1 MRSRAAAPIARDVT
15 LQALFGGDPPLE
27 AYPTKDRDRIR
38 EQQNALRA
46 IQPLANITGKDQA

>member
-1 MRSRAAAPIARDVT
+1 MT

-38 EQQNALRA
+38 ELQDRLAAEREERLKSAQSRA
-46 IQPLANITGKDQA
+46 